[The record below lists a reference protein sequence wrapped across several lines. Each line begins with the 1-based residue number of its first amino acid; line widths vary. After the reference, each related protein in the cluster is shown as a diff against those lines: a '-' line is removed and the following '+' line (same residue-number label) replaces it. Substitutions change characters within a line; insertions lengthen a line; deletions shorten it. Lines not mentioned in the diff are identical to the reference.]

1 MSVNSKTLDVPGS
14 GIARGPHL
22 LRGEGEGRVRKDYGR
37 GDQEGT
43 TSRI

>member
-22 LRGEGEGRVRKDYGR
+22 LRGEGEGEMGEDCGR
-37 GDQEGT
+37 E
-43 TSRI
+43 